1 MELRQVLYVLLCA
14 DSVKSLP
21 RAPGWGVGWVEGE
34 AVFPRLVVVLVVVV
48 QSVLPAVGPNTPLGR
63 PFLGPFVRP

>member
-1 MELRQVLYVLLCA
+1 M
-14 DSVKSLP
+14 
-21 RAPGWGVGWVEGE
+21 GWVEGE

-63 PFLGPFVRP
+63 PFLGPLFRP